1 MIMMITVMIMKRVTL
16 ISTLFLG
23 STIILLIQYP
33 LPEPSNELAD
43 FAAVKQR
50 VGFDKFKYK
59 DSKSLLKPD
68 YYSWRQCCGE
78 IMISVEF

>member
-59 DSKSLLKPD
+59 DSKSLLKPV

>member
-1 MIMMITVMIMKRVTL
+1 MIMMITVMVMKRVTL

-68 YYSWRQCCGE
+68 CYSWRQCCGE